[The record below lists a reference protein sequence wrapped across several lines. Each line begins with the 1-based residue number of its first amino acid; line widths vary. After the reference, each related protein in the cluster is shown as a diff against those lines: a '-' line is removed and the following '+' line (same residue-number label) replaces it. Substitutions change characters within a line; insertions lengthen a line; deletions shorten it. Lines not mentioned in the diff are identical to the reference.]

1 MLDAGLRLERSALLL
16 LDIQNGFLNPDSA
29 LVRAGLVP
37 EISRERE
44 ELSANLR
51 GVLTA
56 MRRAGRPV
64 FYVNTGFRADKADCY
79 FAPAWRR
86 CFAENP
92 HLLVEGS
99 ESAAV
104 PAEIAPQEKDFI
116 ITKKGHSAFQFT
128 HLDRALGDLNIE
140 TCVVAGNILSS
151 VEETLRQGAALG
163 YDNILPSDACFPLRF
178 PLLKTL
184 ASRTFNVETAEVLQ
198 WIERPQATPPK
209 EQGTRPCLLIIDI
222 QNDLIHPDGAHV
234 RFRPNKMTAAQREE
248 IIGNNVKLLSLVRA
262 KGLPV
267 IYIKSVRGQD
277 RWVDTASAKMGL
289 RQRDLDY
296 RTEGTWGAEVI
307 DELKPQAGEYAIGKR
322 GHSAFGTTHLHR
334 MLRNLGVNHII
345 VTGGSIVGCV
355 ADSTREGVGLGYQ
368 VTLVRDAT
376 YPPEWREAG
385 TAALTNRLDIRT
397 TDEVLAWLEG
407 RKFEIAR
414 RAPGA
419 SALKTAE
426 SAQSA

>member
-1 MLDAGLRLERSALLL
+1 MLDAELKLDRSALLL
-16 LDIQNGFLNPDSA
+16 LDIQNGFLKTDSA

-44 ELSANLR
+44 ELTANLR
-51 GVLTA
+51 SVVNA
-56 MRRAGRPV
+56 MRHAGRPV
-64 FYVNTGFRADKADCY
+64 FYINTGFRADKADCY
-79 FAPAWRR
+79 FSPAWRR
-86 CFAENP
+86 CFSENP

-104 PAEIAPQEKDFI
+104 IGEIAPQESDFI

-128 HLDRALGDLNIE
+128 YLDRALGDLNIE
-140 TCVVAGNILSS
+140 TCVVAGNVLSS

-163 YDNILPSDACFPLRF
+163 YENILLRDASFPLRF

-184 ASRTFNVETAEVLQ
+184 SSRTFNVETADVLE
-198 WIERPQATPPK
+198 WIKRPQATPSK
-209 EQGTRPCLLIIDI
+209 EQGIRSCLLIIDI

-234 RFRPNKMTAAQREE
+234 RFRPNKLTDAQREE
-248 IIGNNVKLLSLVRA
+248 IIGNNVKLLHLVRA
-262 KGLPV
+262 KGFPV

-296 RTEGTWGAEVI
+296 RTDGTWGAEVI
-307 DELKPQAGEYAIGKR
+307 DELKPQPGEYAIGKR

-376 YPPEWREAG
+376 YPPEWREIG

-397 TDEVLAWLEG
+397 TDEVLAWLQG
-407 RKFEIAR
+407 
-414 RAPGA
+414 RAPEMGQRA
-419 SALKTAE
+419 PRATTLTAAE
-426 SAQSA
+426 NSQIA